1 MSLPEI
7 TLLEQDDIDNLL
19 NQLEDLIESLPLS
32 TVHKESISKSIQALE
47 NDIYDW
53 SLCTLEND
61 YTRYEDDWY
70 DELDENLSRESED
83 A

>member
-19 NQLEDLIESLPLS
+19 NQLEDLVESLPLS
-32 TVHKESISKSIQALE
+32 TVHKESITKSIQALE

-53 SLCTLEND
+53 SLCSLEND
-61 YTRYEDDWY
+61 DTRFEDEWY
-70 DELDENLSRESED
+70 DELDEQMSMESED